1 MNKVMLTIRK
11 GLVKFAD
18 IDFVRTA
25 IEEQADLTAFKEK
38 PSLQVL
44 AGIFLICLSFLL
56 GWPAV
61 AACGVVAL
69 KLHEPLIA
77 VIGGPLVYGLSHL
90 VFLLGMYFSGAKYTV
105 IFFRWLSRVTAEKL
119 LSRIPPNPS

>member
-1 MNKVMLTIRK
+1 MRRV
-11 GLVKFAD
+11 LVRFAA

-25 IEEQADLTAFKEK
+25 IAEQADLKAFTEK
-38 PSLQVL
+38 PSLQIL
-44 AGIFLICLSFLL
+44 AGVFLICSSFLL

-69 KLHEPLIA
+69 RLNEPLIA

-105 IFFRWLSRVTAEKL
+105 IFFRWLSRVSVEKL
-119 LSRIPPNPS
+119 LALIPPEPS